1 MPASEFAAFS
11 SAGEEEGVGGGAE
24 GKVGRAVGVLEVEL
38 VRGGDG
44 AVVAGLGRSAGETAG
59 VAVEFGGR
67 AGGFVAPGAGR
78 VGHEA
83 DAIGAVA
90 VVEAFD
96 LDGAVLLRELRGEGD
111 VAEGIA
117 GGGAPEGELVEAPL
131 LDVTGFCRRDNW
143 LCGEEFRVEGG
154 GQGGGRAELQD
165 ISAMHWIL
173 SPAKSCRRDRVGP
186 CYLKIMSQK

>member
-1 MPASEFAAFS
+1 MPASEFAALS

-24 GKVGRAVGVLEVEL
+24 GKVRCAVGVLEVEL
-38 VRGGDG
+38 MRGGDG
-44 AVVAGLGRSAGETAG
+44 AVVAGLRRSAGETAG

-67 AGGFVAPGAGR
+67 ADGFVGPGAGR

-96 LDGAVLLRELRGEGD
+96 LDGAVLLRELRGERD

-131 LDVTGFCRRDNW
+131 LDVTGFY
-143 LCGEEFRVEGG
+143 G
-154 GQGGGRAELQD
+154 
-165 ISAMHWIL
+165 
-173 SPAKSCRRDRVGP
+173 
-186 CYLKIMSQK
+186 